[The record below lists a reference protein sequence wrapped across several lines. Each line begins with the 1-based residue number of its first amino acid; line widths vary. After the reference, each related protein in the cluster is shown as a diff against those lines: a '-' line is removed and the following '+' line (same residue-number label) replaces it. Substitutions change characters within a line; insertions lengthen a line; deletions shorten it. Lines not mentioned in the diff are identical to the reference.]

1 MRIVALVA
9 ALFAAACLGNSAAGP
24 DRPIPTSPIPFAEL
38 DAAGAMTIATGGTQ
52 IVTIADPLAIGL
64 SGEATTSY
72 EVVPFGGLWPDAQQ
86 GTYTVRALAAGSG
99 AFSIAT
105 AKGVAAG
112 AVASADVDRVVV
124 LPAAYELD
132 GHSAFAIDVDRPA
145 IEAALFDADDNRLV
159 DGSLVIAG
167 SAASPV
173 APVAWD
179 TATLPATVGSY
190 AITVTADSAPT
201 LATTLAVAASY
212 DSVVQ
217 TTDDLGRTCYHAYAG
232 AVEVATAMTALVAP
246 DPTATNCELLQ

>member
-1 MRIVALVA
+1 MRIVILA
-9 ALFAAACLGNSAAGP
+9 APLLAAACLDNSAPGP
-24 DRPIPTSPIPFAEL
+24 GRPTPTSPIPFAEL
-38 DAAGAMTIATGGTQ
+38 DAAGATTIATGGTQ
-52 IVTIADPLAIGL
+52 VVTIADPLAIGL
-64 SGEATTSY
+64 SGQVTASY
-72 EVVPFGGLWPDAQQ
+72 EVVPYGGLWPDAQQ
-86 GTYTVRALAAGSG
+86 GTYTLRALAAGSG

-124 LPAAYELD
+124 RPAAYELD
-132 GHSAFAIDVDRPA
+132 GHSAFAVAVDRPA
-145 IEAALFDADDNRLV
+145 VEAALFDADDDRLV

-167 SAASPV
+167 SGTS
-173 APVAWD
+173 PVAWD
-179 TATLPATVGSY
+179 TATLPAVAGSY
-190 AITVTADSAPT
+190 AVAVTADSAPAIT
-201 LATTLAVAASY
+201 ATLAVAASY